1 MELFEDN
8 YEEFEKYLGQELGVS
23 EYHQITQNQI
33 NLFSDATLDHQWI
46 HTDTERAATE
56 SPFKATIAHG
66 YLTLSLIP
74 YLWKQVIDIQ
84 NLKMEINYGI
94 ESLKFAQPVLV
105 NDQIRLKVKLSNI
118 LNLRGVSKVTIAL
131 VMEISGQEKP
141 AFTGETVFL
150 YQSRLSL
157 PTVLPTPDKAD
168 STAYG
173 TRILPCKAPGIAC

>member
-1 MELFEDN
+1 MLIIKN
-8 YEEFEKYLGQELGVS
+8 HEEFEKYLGKELGVS
-23 EYHQITQNQI
+23 EYHKISQEQI

-94 ESLKFAQPVLV
+94 EKLRFAQAVV
-105 NDQIRLKVKLSNI
+105 VDSEVRLKVRLVAI
-118 LNLRGVSKVTIAL
+118 ANLRGVTKANIGIEL
-131 VMEISGQEKP
+131 EIKDQKKP
-141 AFTGETVFL
+141 AFVGEAVFL
-150 YQSRLSL
+150 YHFNQ
-157 PTVLPTPDKAD
+157 
-168 STAYG
+168 
-173 TRILPCKAPGIAC
+173 